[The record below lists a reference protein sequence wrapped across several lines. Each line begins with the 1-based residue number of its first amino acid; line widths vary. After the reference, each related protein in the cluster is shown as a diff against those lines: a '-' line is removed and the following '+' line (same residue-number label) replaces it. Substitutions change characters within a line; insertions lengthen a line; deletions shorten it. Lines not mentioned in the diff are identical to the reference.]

1 MLLIFRWFWL
11 HVLPRNTASKSS
23 NLLVYICYWLLWE
36 HCELWGNNCTKLINA
51 MWTKQPTLN
60 STVKTIL
67 LKCELAPSAGIH
79 SSREVCLLWGH
90 AWHPTEFPSS
100 CQFRSGKFFDQRS
113 SFRKLLCKFAFFFP
127 LFKCAFQCSHSSLL
141 LFYAIVTVRCSLRCL
156 VCWDGKKLPS
166 FIYSLNKLWFKAGWL
181 LMRDENLHK
190 YLY

>member
-1 MLLIFRWFWL
+1 MILTARITKKHSLEIQQPFSLYLLLTFMR
-11 HVLPRNTASKSS
+11 T
-23 NLLVYICYWLLWE
+23 
-36 HCELWGNNCTKLINA
+36 
-51 MWTKQPTLN
+51 MWTLRKQFHKVLTLN

-90 AWHPTEFPSS
+90 VWHPTEFPSS